1 MAAKLIAM
9 YGIPADREAFDR
21 YYFDRHAPLAKTI
34 PGLRRYEVT
43 RGSITTP
50 DGLAP
55 YHIIAILTFDSVAA
69 VQAGLGSAQGKATA
83 DDLANFATGGVELM
97 IAETAAI

>member
-1 MAAKLIAM
+1 MAKIVAM

-21 YYFDRHAPLAKTI
+21 YYFGKHVPIAKTL
-34 PGLRRYEVT
+34 PGLRQYEVT

-50 DGLAP
+50 DGIAP
-55 YHIIAILTFDSVAA
+55 YHLIAILTFDSVAA
-69 VQAGLGSAQGKATA
+69 VQAALGSPQGKATA

-97 IAETAAI
+97 IAETDPV